1 MYSPDLE
8 AFLALDFR
16 AAVVAGDFKAYEIR
30 ARQPGATHTE
40 QKRERGRQRGV
51 KRERRRGRERET
63 VSVGW
68 CCKTCIFAVGNALKY
83 AAHFMRHDVNW
94 AQGRMEGVQRI
105 RGAAARCVGPRG
117 VEFPTQVS

>member
-1 MYSPDLE
+1 MHLTFVLLSL
-8 AFLALDFR
+8 LATLKPTKS
-16 AAVVAGDFKAYEIR
+16 A
-30 ARQPGATHTE
+30 PGSQGQRT

-51 KRERRRGRERET
+51 KRERQRGRERET

-94 AQGRMEGVQRI
+94 AQGTMEGVQRI